1 MYVLQVICEVA
12 KGTPED
18 VNRAVEAA
26 KVGFVH
32 VDICCSDFTHGN
44 SICPT
49 LALLLFSLIIIG
61 RYVVFIMNQ
70 SNYHWTICGVYN
82 EPV

>member
-32 VDICCSDFTHGN
+32 VDICCSGFRHTHGN

-49 LALLLFSLIIIG
+49 LVLLLFIRTSLIII
-61 RYVVFIMNQ
+61 RR
-70 SNYHWTICGVYN
+70 
-82 EPV
+82 